1 MSDKNIFLKG
11 VTPKKFHPYVVS
23 LFLPQKNYNMDKN
36 KEIKFVGQP
45 ILKQILKLI
54 DAVNIQ
60 SLIKKHQSDHYY
72 KAFKTRT
79 HLTTMLFG
87 ILSRCDS
94 MTEICEGLRALGGK
108 LNHLGMEKAPAKSTA
123 SDGLRNRSHV
133 FFEDLY
139 FTLVKKYQSFLSDS
153 RTFGLTFKEVLLID
167 STTIRLFSDI
177 LKGVGRNPKGDGK
190 KKGGLKV
197 HMLIDAVQSVGRFV
211 KITAAKV
218 HDKNFLKSLEL
229 ISHSMIVFDRAYNYY
244 HQFALWTERQVFFV
258 TRLKKNAVYTV
269 VEELRKHYRKKGQA
283 KVLSDEII
291 ELEYNPEDDNGKKQT
306 KVVKK
311 IRLRK
316 VCYQDEK
323 DRYYEFLIN
332 NFDITAE
339 EVAFLYKK
347 RWGIEIM
354 FKKMKQ
360 NFQLHYFYGENVNA
374 IYTQVW
380 CTLIAQLLLT
390 VIQKI
395 AKVKKAFS
403 VVASLVRIHLISM
416 LDLNQL
422 LRSNNRMFSKQNYS
436 PPGQLSINWGGV

>member
-1 MSDKNIFLKG
+1 MF
-11 VTPKKFHPYVVS
+11 VS
-23 LFLPQKNYNMDKN
+23 PQKNIDMSKDN
-36 KEIKFVGQP
+36 EIRFVGQP
-45 ILKQILKLI
+45 IFKQIIKLI
-54 DAVNIQ
+54 DAVNI
-60 SLIKKHQSDHYY
+60 SVLVKKHSSDHYY
-72 KAFKTRT
+72 KAFKIRT
-79 HLTTMLFG
+79 QLITMLFG

-123 SDGLRNRSHV
+123 SDGLRNRSHK

-139 FTLVKKYQSFLSDS
+139 FSLVKNYQPFLSDS

-177 LKGVGRNPKGDGK
+177 LKGVVRNPKGDGQ

-197 HMLIDAVQSVGRFV
+197 HMLIDAVQSVGRFI

-244 HQFALWTERQVFFV
+244 HQFALWTQQHVYFV

-269 VEELRKHYRKKGQA
+269 VEELRTHYRKKGQA
-283 KVLSDEII
+283 KVLNDAII

-306 KVVKK
+306 KLTEK

-316 VCYQDEK
+316 VYYQDEK
-323 DRYYEFLIN
+323 NRYFEFLTN

-390 VIQKI
+390 VIQKM

-403 VVASLVRIHLISM
+403 VVATLVRIHLISM
-416 LDLNQL
+416 LDLNEL
-422 LRSNNRMFSKQNYS
+422 LRSNNRMFKKQNGS
-436 PPGQLSINWGGV
+436 PPSQLSINWSGV